1 MFILKIMS
9 QKVDQSVDNDYQHKN
24 IRKLEW
30 WFVKRKVQK
39 LALRTSYI
47 SILFDQMPYFVI
59 NNLNT
64 TCKIAMRPNHF
75 R

>member
-39 LALRTSYI
+39 LEI
-47 SILFDQMPYFVI
+47 KDIIHF
-59 NNLNT
+59 NLVWSNT
-64 TCKIAMRPNHF
+64 IFCD
-75 R
+75 

>member
-1 MFILKIMS
+1 MS

-39 LALRTSYI
+39 LAI
-47 SILFDQMPYFVI
+47 KDIIHF
-59 NNLNT
+59 NLVWSNAIF
-64 TCKIAMRPNHF
+64 CD
-75 R
+75 